1 MKRSSAPT
9 LQDVVREA
17 GVTAMTASIA
27 NLDFL
32 EVLNGILEAAAR
44 HGQNMT
50 LFSVSDWEGDEDR
63 ILRFCD
69 GRVDGMIFIGPHP
82 SAPFAEALDRYAPF
96 VTLHAALPLPGI
108 YRRLLHQRCVGLR
121 GAGDDGGARA
131 AGARCPRGRRV
142 R

>member
-44 HGQNMT
+44 HGQNTT
-50 LFSVSDWEGDEDR
+50 LFSVSD
-63 ILRFCD
+63 
-69 GRVDGMIFIGPHP
+69 
-82 SAPFAEALDRYAPF
+82 
-96 VTLHAALPLPGI
+96 
-108 YRRLLHQRCVGLR
+108 
-121 GAGDDGGARA
+121 
-131 AGARCPRGRRV
+131 
-142 R
+142 